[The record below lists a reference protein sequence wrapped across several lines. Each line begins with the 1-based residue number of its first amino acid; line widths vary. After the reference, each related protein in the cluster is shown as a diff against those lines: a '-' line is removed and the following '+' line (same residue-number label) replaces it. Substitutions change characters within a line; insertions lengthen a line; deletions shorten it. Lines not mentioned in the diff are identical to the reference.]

1 MWCQDVDPRPEP
13 PVVVL
18 RSPIAEGRRRGRGS
32 FLRMIDMRLRPRVQG
47 IIEPIGRFLAKIG
60 VTPTFMTLFGLVVA
74 IAGAVLIGIGEIIAG
89 ALVALA
95 GSALDGLDGSV
106 ARASGNVT
114 ARGGFL
120 DATVDRLGEIGVLT
134 GLAVSQRGEVR
145 ILLLS
150 LLALAGSLLV
160 PYMRSKAE
168 SVGLD
173 GRGGLM
179 GRAERV
185 LLVTAGMLT
194 GWIEPMLWIFVAAV
208 WFTAGQRF
216 WTTYDQI
223 EN

>member
-1 MWCQDVDPRPEP
+1 
-13 PVVVL
+13 
-18 RSPIAEGRRRGRGS
+18 
-32 FLRMIDMRLRPRVQG
+32 MIDMRVRPRVQG
-47 IIEPIGRFLAKIG
+47 ILEPIGKFLARIG
-60 VTPTFMTLFGLVVA
+60 VTPTFMTVFGLVVA
-74 IAGAVLIGIGEIIAG
+74 IAGSVLIGLGMLVSG

-95 GSALDGLDGSV
+95 GAALDGLDGSV
-106 ARASGNVT
+106 ARASNKVST
-114 ARGGFL
+114 RGAFL
-120 DATVDRLGEIGVLT
+120 DSTVDRLGEIAVLT

-150 LLALAGSLLV
+150 LLALGGSLLV

-173 GRGGLM
+173 GKGGLM

-185 LLVTAGMLT
+185 ILVTLGLLT
-194 GWIEPMLWIFVAAV
+194 GLIEPMLWVFVAAV

-216 WTTYDQI
+216 WSTYAKI

>member
-1 MWCQDVDPRPEP
+1 
-13 PVVVL
+13 
-18 RSPIAEGRRRGRGS
+18 
-32 FLRMIDMRLRPRVQG
+32 MIDMRVRPRVQG
-47 IIEPIGRFLAKIG
+47 ILEPIGRFLARLG

-74 IAGAVLIGIGEIIAG
+74 VVGSVLIGVGEIITG
-89 ALVALA
+89 SLVALA

-106 ARASGNVT
+106 ARASNKVSS
-114 ARGGFL
+114 RGAFL
-120 DATVDRLGEIGVLT
+120 DATVDRLGEIAVLT

-150 LLALAGSLLV
+150 LLALGGSLLV
-160 PYMRSKAE
+160 PYMRAKAE
-168 SVGLD
+168 AVGLD

-185 LLVTAGMLT
+185 ILVTVGMLT
-194 GWIEPMLWIFVAAV
+194 GFIEPMLWVFVAAA

-223 EN
+223 DH

>member
-1 MWCQDVDPRPEP
+1 MST
-13 PVVVL
+13 
-18 RSPIAEGRRRGRGS
+18 RSRVNRGSGRLRGS
-32 FLRMIDMRLRPRVQG
+32 FPGMIDMRVRPRVQG
-47 IIEPIGRFLAKIG
+47 ILEPIGRFLARIG
-60 VTPTFMTLFGLVVA
+60 VTPTFMTLFGLFVA
-74 IAGAVLIGIGEIIAG
+74 IFGAVLIGIGEIIAG

-95 GSALDGLDGSV
+95 GSALDGLDGAV
-106 ARASGNVT
+106 ARASQRVT

-120 DATVDRLGEIGVLT
+120 DATVDRLGEIAVLT

-160 PYMRSKAE
+160 PYMRAKAE
-168 SVGLD
+168 ALELD

-185 LLVTAGMLT
+185 ILVTLGMLT
-194 GWIEPMLWIFVAAV
+194 GLIEPMLWAFVAAV

>member
-1 MWCQDVDPRPEP
+1 
-13 PVVVL
+13 
-18 RSPIAEGRRRGRGS
+18 
-32 FLRMIDMRLRPRVQG
+32 MIDMRVRPRVQG
-47 IIEPIGRFLAKIG
+47 ILEPIGRFLARVG
-60 VTPTFMTLFGLVVA
+60 VSPTFMTLFGLAVA
-74 IAGAVLIGIGEIIAG
+74 IAGAVLIGVGEIITG

-106 ARASGNVT
+106 ARASQKVS

-120 DATVDRLGEIGVLT
+120 DATVDRLGEIAVLT

-150 LLALAGSLLV
+150 LLALGGSLLV
-160 PYMRSKAE
+160 PYMRAKAE
-168 SVGLD
+168 AVGID

-185 LLVTAGMLT
+185 ILVTLGMLT
-194 GWIEPMLWIFVAAV
+194 GWIEPMLWVFVAAA
-208 WFTAGQRF
+208 WFTAGHRF